1 MSDFKGLSL
10 ITGHNMQLKQVEEY
24 LIILLHR
31 VSKENYI
38 LYRMQR
44 DIENCI
50 QLVQTAV
57 CRKCLLSFGAESF
70 VFQVSIQKFKD

>member
-38 LYRMQR
+38 LNATRY
-44 DIENCI
+44 
-50 QLVQTAV
+50 
-57 CRKCLLSFGAESF
+57 
-70 VFQVSIQKFKD
+70 